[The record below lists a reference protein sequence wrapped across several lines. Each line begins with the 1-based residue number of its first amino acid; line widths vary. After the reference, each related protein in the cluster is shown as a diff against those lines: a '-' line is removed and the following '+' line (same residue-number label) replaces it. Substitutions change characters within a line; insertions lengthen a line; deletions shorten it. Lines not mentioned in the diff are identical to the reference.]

1 MGWERRNY
9 VSKFSDEDKEPPK
22 YNHTVHAM
30 WLQLIEEESVNLTG
44 WEKEFIL
51 SLTIRFRMGKK
62 LSSRKQEVILE
73 RIYAE
78 RTP

>member
-1 MGWERRNY
+1 VQDDER
-9 VSKFSDEDKEPPK
+9 EPPK
-22 YNHTVHAM
+22 YNHAVHTM

-44 WEKEFIL
+44 WEREFIL
-51 SLTIRFRMGKK
+51 SLSIRFRMGKK
-62 LSSRKQEVILE
+62 LSSRKQEFMLE